1 MDPSCSLYLEVVLPV
16 YMQSVAEHVPH
27 HQQVGVLALNRD
39 SVHGQELREQ
49 RVAVAGDYMLEEN
62 GREQAMNDGTF
73 NEKPQPSDVV
83 LCSPCCQTKRME

>member
-1 MDPSCSLYLEVVLPV
+1 
-16 YMQSVAEHVPH
+16 MQSVAEHVPH